1 MREKERIFLLYGP
14 PGSGKTTVGEE
25 VEQRSGGT
33 LKYLSVGK
41 ITRGEITRQSEMGM
55 KLKEYLEKVE
65 EYPPTLIGELVRK
78 HILEAAEAGGAM
90 IVDGF
95 PKYPAEAPY
104 FLKIIEEG
112 DFSLKTIIIL
122 DISREESLERTAKR
136 RICQNCQGQFSLRN
150 EEEAK
155 CPFCGNSLC
164 RRDDDEKEILMR
176 RYNDYY
182 KSIGDTLNVLGSSVK
197 RTVHINGES
206 SFGKVLEEVWKVIN
220 ISPE

>member
-1 MREKERIFLLYGP
+1 MRERERIFLLYGP

-33 LKYLSVGK
+33 LKYLSVGE
-41 ITRGEITRQSEMGM
+41 ITRGEITSQSEMGM

-65 EYPPTLIGELVRK
+65 EYPPALIGELVRK

-104 FLKIIEEG
+104 FLKIIEEE

-136 RICQNCQGQFSLRN
+136 RICQNCQGQFSLGN

-176 RYNDYY
+176 RYDDYC